1 MSSSKQCLSELVK
14 VSAVPSKVSSKALKV
29 VPKGSDIFKGIRSES
44 PGGLSWRCWK
54 GPAVRDWHVKKQVFV
69 AVHQEALGAF
79 LERRLPQYSLVRRV
93 TA

>member
-1 MSSSKQCLSELVK
+1 MLE
-14 VSAVPSKVSSKALKV
+14 
-29 VPKGSDIFKGIRSES
+29 G
-44 PGGLSWRCWK
+44 PGRQ
-54 GPAVRDWHVKKQVFV
+54 DWHVKKQVVV